1 MSDPANSEG
10 FKNWG
15 TGPSSARPDS
25 VGPHDVNE
33 GQFDPDA
40 KPMDPSKDYNGQPG
54 DNKGLGIKDGPG
66 GPVSIQ
72 VKGGDEPEKV
82 PETNKPRTGG

>member
-1 MSDPANSEG
+1 
-10 FKNWG
+10 
-15 TGPSSARPDS
+15 
-25 VGPHDVNE
+25 
-33 GQFDPDA
+33 
-40 KPMDPSKDYNGQPG
+40 MDPSKDYNGQPG